1 MSSTPN
7 LGSASEN
14 WLLTDE
20 NSSQSASLVVHL
32 RRRSLVLPY
41 CRFLYAEG
49 NNAQVQIAFASHLIT
64 VTGHGLASLLTAL
77 AARQALRL
85 IQPAESDVK
94 VDNPESNMA
103 KHASLVISKIAI
115 EPFQ

>member
-1 MSSTPN
+1 MSSIPS
-7 LGSASEN
+7 LGSASED

-20 NSSQSASLVVHL
+20 DGSRSASLVVQL
-32 RRRSLVLPY
+32 RRRTLVLPY
-41 CRFLYAEG
+41 RRFLYAEG

-77 AARQALRL
+77 AAREALRL

-103 KHASLVISKIAI
+103 KHASPVISKITI

>member
-1 MSSTPN
+1 MSGTPS

-14 WLLTDE
+14 LLFTDE
-20 NSSQSASLVVHL
+20 IGSQSAALVVQL
-32 RRRSLVLPY
+32 RRRAFVLPY
-41 CRFLYAEG
+41 SRFLYAEG

-64 VTGHGLASLLTAL
+64 ITGHGLASLLTAL
-77 AARQALRL
+77 AARQPLRL

-94 VDNPESNMA
+94 LDNPESNIA
-103 KHASLVISKIAI
+103 KPAGRVICKIAI

>member
-1 MSSTPN
+1 MSSTPI
-7 LGSASEN
+7 LGSASE

-20 NSSQSASLVVHL
+20 NSSQSASLVVQL
-32 RRRSLVLPY
+32 RRRALVLPY

-64 VTGHGLASLLTAL
+64 VSGHGLEPLLTAL

-103 KHASLVISKIAI
+103 KHASPVISKIAI